1 MSVRLGTSGDRRF
14 GHQVGRPHS
23 VLCFSPHDACTAVC
37 FQKLYLDRERYT
49 VFWLYTICR
58 PNTKTKRLAE
68 HPHTRKLSVFFFL
81 HVAIRNSLRSNNK
94 SMPAST
100 SRIKSPFCINTN
112 QLSIFIILRPRPR
125 TYPST
130 SPLLLLQLHQQQY
143 LLSIINIINSTC
155 LLYTSPSP
163 RD

>member
-23 VLCFSPHDACTAVC
+23 VLCFSPHYACTAVC
-37 FQKLYLDRERYT
+37 FQKLCLDRERYT
-49 VFWLYTICR
+49 VFWPYTICR

-68 HPHTRKLSVFFFL
+68 HPHTHKLSVFFFL

-112 QLSIFIILRPRPR
+112 QLFLFYHSVAPTTHICVYFSAATPA
-125 TYPST
+125 TAST
-130 SPLLLLQLHQQQY
+130 TAVAFHQH
-143 LLSIINIINSTC
+143 N
-155 LLYTSPSP
+155 
-163 RD
+163 